1 MSRPI
6 RNPTQVRSILAN
18 LALSIEESRA
28 RRVGATPVA
37 APVVLK
43 IEPVRVVSAVSAAP
57 APAPAPAP
65 ASTPAPRSV
74 MLPPQVMPRSTP
86 TPQTFPKGVVP
97 PVRTQ
102 GEMFDGGVPR
112 LKATPK
118 RPS

>member
-57 APAPAPAP
+57 APAPA
-65 ASTPAPRSV
+65 STPAPRSV
-74 MLPPQVMPRSTP
+74 MLAPQVMPRLTP
-86 TPQTFPKGVVP
+86 TPPSFPKGVVP

>member
-57 APAPAPAP
+57 APAPA
-65 ASTPAPRSV
+65 STPAPRSV
-74 MLPPQVMPRSTP
+74 MLPPKVMPRSTP
-86 TPQTFPKGVVP
+86 TQQTFPKGVVP

-112 LKATPK
+112 LKAQPK

>member
-57 APAPAPAP
+57 APA
-65 ASTPAPRSV
+65 STPAPRSV
-74 MLPPQVMPRSTP
+74 LLPPQVMPRSTP
-86 TPQTFPKGVVP
+86 TPQSFPKGVVP

>member
-43 IEPVRVVSAVSAAP
+43 IEPVRVVSAVSA
-57 APAPAPAP
+57 APAPAP

>member
-57 APAPAPAP
+57 APA
-65 ASTPAPRSV
+65 STPAPRSV
-74 MLPPQVMPRSTP
+74 MLAPQVMPRSTP
-86 TPQTFPKGVVP
+86 TPQSFPKGVVP

>member
-28 RRVGATPVA
+28 RRISGTPTA

-57 APAPAPAP
+57 APA
-65 ASTPAPRSV
+65 STPA
-74 MLPPQVMPRSTP
+74 
-86 TPQTFPKGVVP
+86 PQTFPKGVVP

-112 LKATPK
+112 LKAQPK

>member
-28 RRVGATPVA
+28 RRISGTPTA

-43 IEPVRVVSAVSAAP
+43 IEPVRVVSAVSA
-57 APAPAPAP
+57 APAP

-112 LKATPK
+112 LKAQPK

>member
-28 RRVGATPVA
+28 RRISGTPAA

-43 IEPVRVVSAVSAAP
+43 VEPVRVVSAVSAAP
-57 APAPAPAP
+57 APAPA
-65 ASTPAPRSV
+65 STPAPRSA
-74 MLPPQVMPRSTP
+74 MLAPQVMPRSTP
-86 TPQTFPKGVVP
+86 TPQYFPKGVVP

-102 GEMFDGGVPR
+102 GEMFDGGAPR
-112 LKATPK
+112 LKAQPK

>member
-57 APAPAPAP
+57 APA
-65 ASTPAPRSV
+65 STPAPRSV

-112 LKATPK
+112 LKAQPK

>member
-57 APAPAPAP
+57 APAPA
-65 ASTPAPRSV
+65 STPAPRSV

-112 LKATPK
+112 LKAQPK

>member
-43 IEPVRVVSAVSAAP
+43 IEPARVVSAVSA
-57 APAPAPAP
+57 APAPAP

-112 LKATPK
+112 LKAQPK

>member
-57 APAPAPAP
+57 APAPA
-65 ASTPAPRSV
+65 STPAPRSV

-112 LKATPK
+112 LKAQPK
-118 RPS
+118 RPT

>member
-6 RNPTQVRSILAN
+6 RNPTPVRSILAN

-43 IEPVRVVSAVSAAP
+43 IEPVRVVSAVSA
-57 APAPAPAP
+57 APAPAP

-112 LKATPK
+112 LKAQPK

>member
-57 APAPAPAP
+57 APAPAP
-65 ASTPAPRSV
+65 RSV

-112 LKATPK
+112 LKAQPK

>member
-28 RRVGATPVA
+28 RRMGATPTA

-43 IEPVRVVSAVSAAP
+43 VEPVRVVSAVSAAP

-65 ASTPAPRSV
+65 ASAPAPRPMMV
-74 MLPPQVMPRSTP
+74 APQVMPRATP
-86 TPQTFPKGVVP
+86 TPPSLQNGVVP

-102 GEMFDGGVPR
+102 SEMFDGGAPR
-112 LKATPK
+112 LKAQPK

>member
-57 APAPAPAP
+57 APA
-65 ASTPAPRSV
+65 STPAPRSV

-86 TPQTFPKGVVP
+86 TPQSFPKGVVP